1 MSSIQNRYDF
11 VYFFD
16 VKDGNPNGDP
26 DAGNLPRVDPE
37 TNQGLVTDVCLKRKI
52 RNYVSMAKEGVISA
66 DAQQRYAIYI
76 QERAILNQTNE
87 KAYSAVGLQKSKKLP
102 DGEKGTELRKWI
114 CDNYFDI
121 RTFGAVM
128 STGEFNCGQI
138 RGPIQLTFARSIEP
152 VSPIEVSITRMA
164 VTSQNEADK
173 QDENRTMGRK
183 HILPYGL
190 YRAHGFIS
198 ARLAND
204 ATKGTGFSEADLD
217 LFWQAL
223 ENMFEHDRSAARG
236 EMNCQRLLIFE
247 HDNDLGNAQAQALF
261 KRVDVKRNGEQA
273 GKTLPPARSIEDYL
287 ITLDSK
293 DLPPG
298 ITVYDGYAEWKRS
311 RKLSSAA

>member
-1 MSSIQNRYDF
+1 MSSLQNRYDF

-37 TNQGLVTDVCLKRKI
+37 TNQGLVTDVCLKRKV
-52 RNYVSMAKEGVISA
+52 RNFVSMAKEGNTSA
-66 DAQQRYAIYI
+66 DGQQRYAIYI

-87 KAYSAVGLQKSKKLP
+87 KAYAAVGLPQSKKLP
-102 DGEKGTELRKWI
+102 DGDKGTQLRKWI

-121 RTFGAVM
+121 RSFGAVM
-128 STGEFNCGQI
+128 STGDFNCGQI

-152 VSPIEVSITRMA
+152 VVPIEVSITRMA
-164 VTSQNEADK
+164 VTSQKEADK

-190 YRAHGFIS
+190 YRTHGFIS

-204 ATKGTGFSEADLD
+204 ATKGTGFSDDDLE

-236 EMNCQRLLIFE
+236 EMTPRGLIIFK
-247 HDNDLGNAQAQALF
+247 HDSDIGNAPAHKLF
-261 KRVDVKRNGEQA
+261 DQVTVTRKGAENNASD
-273 GKTLPPARSIEDYL
+273 LPPARNFSDYAIHFPQQSDMPEGVTL
-287 ITLDSK
+287 IQR
-293 DLPPG
+293 
-298 ITVYDGYAEWKRS
+298 I
-311 RKLSSAA
+311 